1 MVGTMSNWYNIS
13 RERAARIRAEVVRE
27 VKDEVRAELEPVIR
41 EQVISEVLDQ
51 AREEARAELEQ
62 EAEQREKAHKAAKKE
77 LVTARD
83 LAREELAHEHK
94 MGVPSSRLRRGF
106 VEFVKETELDARAQ
120 AVVASGTAQR
130 ARKQLRWS
138 RRTLGVVPWL
148 LFAAAVPLL
157 YAVYL
162 WVGTLATPAFLAA
175 SVGLLM
181 TFLAVTS
188 SNSRRH
194 FRLDLTADKL
204 EKVSSDY
211 LIVAE
216 RAKSY
221 RLVHAERLETKAR
234 LDQLTSELRDAKV
247 RLDERFHPPVAELE
261 EAKTSVRHRIE
272 VEAVDLDEYFDER
285 LAEAEAEAVESSGR
299 VIATRER

>member
-1 MVGTMSNWYNIS
+1 MSNWYNIS
-13 RERAARIRAEVVRE
+13 RERAARIRADVVRE

-41 EQVISEVLDQ
+41 EQVTSEILDQ
-51 AREEARAELEQ
+51 ARDEAKAELEQ
-62 EAEQREKAHKAAKKE
+62 EAEQRAKAHQAAKQE

-83 LAREELAHEHK
+83 LAREELAHEHR

-120 AVVASGTAQR
+120 AVVASGTAER
-130 ARKQLRWS
+130 ARKRLRWS

-157 YAVYL
+157 YVVFL
-162 WVGTLATPAFLAA
+162 WAGILATPAFLAT

-181 TFLAVTS
+181 AFLTILV
-188 SNSRRH
+188 SNARRH
-194 FRLDLTADKL
+194 IRLDDEADKL
-204 EKVSSDY
+204 GKVASDY
-211 LIVAE
+211 LIMAE

-234 LDQLTSELRDAKV
+234 LDQLTGELRDAKV

-261 EAKTSVRHRIE
+261 EAKTSVRHRFE
-272 VEAVDLDEYFDER
+272 VEVVDLDEEFDER
-285 LAEAEAEAVESSGR
+285 LAEAEAEAAES
-299 VIATRER
+299 ERAEARGV